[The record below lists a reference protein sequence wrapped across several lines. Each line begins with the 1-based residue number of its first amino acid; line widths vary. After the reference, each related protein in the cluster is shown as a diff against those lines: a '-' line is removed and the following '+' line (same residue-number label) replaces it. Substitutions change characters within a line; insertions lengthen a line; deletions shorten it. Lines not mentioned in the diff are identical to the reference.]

1 MNLIRAERKTR
12 RIKQAMLKD
21 VFREN
26 LRMNGQE
33 IENPRRRNIVLTSI
47 IGSVAILAA
56 VTYFFIN
63 NFSYSGQQFFQYRRQ
78 GVSIPQ
84 NSLPETNAGIS
95 QFRTQGGD
103 VAQYRTLLA
112 ESNIPLSNL
121 FGLKVKTIIIDPGHG
136 GEDPGATGRLG
147 TQEKNVTLD
156 ISKRLRERLKQHKG
170 YRIKMTRSDDRTL
183 SLDQRIAFAKTQRAD
198 LFISIHVNYIPR
210 KPINVIETYYFG
222 VNRDRIALLLA
233 QRENK
238 GSQYTLSDFRDI
250 IQKIGNTLKTQ
261 ESRVL
266 ARHIQNRLFR
276 NIRQQNKESVNY
288 GIKTAPFVVLLGVDV
303 PSVLT
308 EVTCLSNTQ
317 EERKLANSSYR
328 EEIARYLEEGIVDY
342 LNQKYNNREV
352 WYGTKRVTNQER

>member
-1 MNLIRAERKTR
+1 MSFIRTERKTR
-12 RIKQAMLKD
+12 RIKRAMLKN
-21 VFREN
+21 VFEEN
-26 LRMNGQE
+26 LRVNDRE
-33 IENPRRRNIVLTSI
+33 VNNTKRRNIVLTAVVS
-47 IGSVAILAA
+47 SVALLAGI
-56 VTYFFIN
+56 TYFFIN

-78 GVSIPQ
+78 GISGPK
-84 NSLPETNAGIS
+84 NSGLEMNVEIS
-95 QFRTQGGD
+95 PARSKSGD
-103 VAQYRTLLA
+103 IAQYNTLLA
-112 ESNIPLSNL
+112 EAKIPLSDL

-147 TQEKNVTLD
+147 TKEKNITLD
-156 ISKRLRERLKQHKG
+156 ISKRLRERLKKHKG
-170 YRIKMTRSDDRTL
+170 YRILMTRSDDHTL
-183 SLDQRIAFAKTQRAD
+183 SLDQRIEFAKSQRAD

-222 VNRDRIALLLA
+222 ANRDRIALLLA
-233 QRENK
+233 ERENQ
-238 GSQYTLSDFRDI
+238 GSQYTLSDFKAI

-317 EERKLANSSYR
+317 EEKKLANVSYR
-328 EEIARYLEEGIVDY
+328 GEIARYLEEGIVDY
-342 LNQKYNNREV
+342 LNQKYYNREV